1 MITQKLNRWRL
12 ILGAESQKRLD
23 GFGGTELSQEEMLMD
38 NALNAIYN
46 DSNDTSSNGGG
57 LTAGNGKSNPN
68 IVKWLGDIRSLFDKE
83 LVVIIQNDAI
93 ERKGLKQLMFEPE
106 ILEQME
112 PDINLASAIMMLK
125 DNIPKRSKESVRVF
139 ISKIVEAI
147 NKMLEND
154 IRQSVVAALNKRNHS
169 PIPSASA
176 LDFRYTINR
185 NLKNYNTDLQT
196 IIPERFWFFDRASKT
211 NSRTVIVDIDKS
223 GSMGE
228 SVIYSSVMSCILAS
242 MNSVKTHVVTFDTE
256 IADMTE
262 LSDDPVDLLFGI
274 NLGGGTDINK
284 SVTYCR
290 QFIESPSKTLFFLIS
305 DLCEGGNR
313 AGLLRQIEEMKE
325 SGVTVICLLAIAD
338 GGSPYYDTNIAQKVA
353 ALDIPCF
360 ACMPEKLP
368 KLLGCA
374 FRGEAVKA

>member
-57 LTAGNGKSNPN
+57 LTAGNGKSNPS

-169 PIPSASA
+169 RMVP
-176 LDFRYTINR
+176 
-185 NLKNYNTDLQT
+185 NLN
-196 IIPERFWFFDRASKT
+196 
-211 NSRTVIVDIDKS
+211 
-223 GSMGE
+223 
-228 SVIYSSVMSCILAS
+228 
-242 MNSVKTHVVTFDTE
+242 
-256 IADMTE
+256 
-262 LSDDPVDLLFGI
+262 
-274 NLGGGTDINK
+274 
-284 SVTYCR
+284 
-290 QFIESPSKTLFFLIS
+290 
-305 DLCEGGNR
+305 
-313 AGLLRQIEEMKE
+313 
-325 SGVTVICLLAIAD
+325 
-338 GGSPYYDTNIAQKVA
+338 
-353 ALDIPCF
+353 
-360 ACMPEKLP
+360 
-368 KLLGCA
+368 
-374 FRGEAVKA
+374 